1 MNRYNFSWKKKPP
14 LDAISIVKKSERRY
28 CENYDEL
35 RNLLKNYVIRIIKD
49 VSIEELRDDFCQ
61 YRNSPYSGYP
71 ELVHQL
77 NRFEPLNYTES
88 QRKSMMILQS
98 LFPEFTDDLER
109 MKVNKTEWYNFA
121 DHVLNS
127 NWKSTF
133 KMTHEWL
140 HTVSIEGDISNIWY
154 NVQLLYRAG
163 HWLRGF
169 KRSDEPKWNLPVC
182 IYMYN
187 LDGDNFMNIHP
198 GNSRNAFN
206 AFDDV
211 KTDVIL
217 IHPKKD
223 MQFFNEIG
231 PYRYYN
237 PVHKLKEMFDHKR
250 VEYII
255 DEESGYV
262 ELTFLPKDA
271 LSLND
276 ETVLFF
282 DKNQRKEY
290 VNHCKQLCDWR
301 KNKKAKH
308 PPSKKFE
315 YDLHIEL
322 KNGIIYYQGEKV
334 ANIDSDGSISLF
346 TQSKKF
352 LFNVSD

>member
-1 MNRYNFSWKKKPP
+1 MNRYNFSWQQSP
-14 LDAISIVKKSERRY
+14 LDVLTIQKSDKQY

-35 RNLLKNYVIRIIKD
+35 RDVLKNHTVRIIKN
-49 VSIEELRDDFCQ
+49 VSMEELRDDFCQ
-61 YRNSPYSGYP
+61 YRNSSYSGYP

-77 NRFEPLNYTES
+77 NRFEPLNYTEP

-98 LFPEFTDDLER
+98 LFPEFTDELKL

-121 DHVLNS
+121 DHVINA
-127 NWKSTF
+127 NWKTKF
-133 KMTHEWL
+133 KLTHEWL
-140 HTVSIEGDISNIWY
+140 HTVRIAGDISNIWY

-169 KRSDEPKWNLPVC
+169 KRSDIPKWNLPVC

-187 LDGDNFMNIHP
+187 HCDNNYMHIHP
-198 GNSRNAFN
+198 GNSRNAFK

-217 IHPKKD
+217 ICTKRDEEFFSD
-223 MQFFNEIG
+223 MG
-231 PYRYYN
+231 PYDYYDTDQ
-237 PVHKLKEMFDHKR
+237 KLKEMCDHKR

-255 DEESGYV
+255 DESGYI
-262 ELTFLPKDA
+262 ELFFMPKEQ

-282 DKNQRKEY
+282 DEKQRTKYINYCKELVEY
-290 VNHCKQLCDWR
+290 
-301 KNKKAKH
+301 KKYKKTKH
-308 PPSKKFE
+308 PPHIKFE

-322 KNGIIYYQGEKV
+322 KDGIIYYQGEKV